1 MTEIMLRLTV
11 QLLFL
16 VAGVSCIPEQGKWVV
31 PFNQDHTIFGV
42 MKSMYK
48 GTRVAVKIDCKEM
61 EGDLDIKWLLRY
73 SPCSEEYIGLETNP
87 TLQEHYM
94 SFPDMQMIK
103 EFQKKYTTFE
113 FFLGENVT
121 SCQGGVILLPDMT
134 NSKPTIVERGNIH
147 EGKAANSSA
156 QTDHSGTSGVP
167 DKSGKTP
174 APGQKVPD
182 SASEKTKSENAAK
195 VSATTRAPVTTN
207 APVKDENTS
216 RRRRATKTKQ
226 NTNKTDVSTLKAG
239 NKVDRHY
246 YLKAWKDGV
255 YAYILSIKRKQ
266 VEDSVGEIR
275 VSTES
280 PKAFHVDV
288 TIEMIGDHEYISA
301 QDWPLLIFYGV
312 MGLVYITY
320 GIAWLVMLACSWRD
334 LLRVQFW
341 IGAVIALGM
350 LEKAVFYAE
359 FQSISST
366 GQSVRGAVIFAEFVS
381 CLKRTLARI
390 LVIIVSLGFG
400 IVKPRL
406 GPTFRKVIGV
416 GVLYFFVSLIEG
428 CMRQLQTKGD
438 NSKDILAAQVPL
450 AVIDASICWWI
461 FASLIQTTRTLRLR
475 RNIVKLSLYRHF
487 TNLLIFAVLASVV
500 YMIWS
505 LSSHKLKV
513 CITDWRELWVDEA
526 FWHLLFS
533 VMLLVIMVL
542 WRPSINNQR
551 YAFSPLLDA
560 ADDEDEEALMNDAFD
575 GMKMRGVKSPLNGS
589 PKQRDGRASI
599 EDDLKWV
606 EENIPTSLTD
616 KALPS
621 LLDDSEEEMMTAKY
635 EVNKMQ

>member
-1 MTEIMLRLTV
+1 MTEIMLRLSV
-11 QLLFL
+11 PFLFL
-16 VAGVSCIPEQGKWVV
+16 VAGVVCIPEQGKWVV
-31 PFNQDHTIFGV
+31 PFDQDHTIFGV

-48 GTRVAVKIDCKEM
+48 GTDVAVKVSCKTEE
-61 EGDLDIKWLLRY
+61 EGDLEIRWLLRY
-73 SPCSEEYIGLETNP
+73 SPCSEEYIGLESNP
-87 TLQEHYM
+87 TLQSHYLEL
-94 SFPDMQMIK
+94 PHMQMIK
-103 EFQKKYTTFE
+103 EFKNKYTSFE
-113 FFLGENVT
+113 FFYGQNVT
-121 SCQGGVILLPDMT
+121 SCKDGVILLPDLRK
-134 NSKPTIVERGNIH
+134 SKPTIVDRTP
-147 EGKAANSSA
+147 KVQAANSSA
-156 QTDHSGTSGVP
+156 QTDTSGTS
-167 DKSGKTP
+167 DEKSGKTP
-174 APGQKVPD
+174 SPQQKSSD
-182 SASEKTKSENAAK
+182 TEKTK
-195 VSATTRAPVTTN
+195 TVTTPKPGN
-207 APVKDENTS
+207 KAKPPSSTLVSTTAKPAARK
-216 RRRRATKTKQ
+216 RREATKKASTAKKV
-226 NTNKTDVSTLKAG
+226 KTSGVTTLQAG
-239 NKVDRHY
+239 EKVDRHF
-246 YLKAWKDGV
+246 YLTAWKDGV
-255 YAYILSIKRKQ
+255 YAYILSIKRKDPDSLDS
-266 VEDSVGEIR
+266 EDKP
-275 VSTES
+275 S
-280 PKAFHVDV
+280 PEPLKPFQVDV

-381 CLKRTLARI
+381 CMKRTLARI

-416 GVLYFFVSLIEG
+416 GALYFFVSLIEG

-438 NSKDILAAQVPL
+438 NSKDILAAQIPL
-450 AVIDASICWWI
+450 AIIDASICWWI

-560 ADDEDEEALMNDAFD
+560 ADEEDDESLMNDAFD
-575 GMKMRGVKSPLNGS
+575 GMKMRGVKSPVNGS

-606 EENIPTSLTD
+606 EENIPTSITD

>member
-1 MTEIMLRLTV
+1 MTEIMLRLSV
-11 QLLFL
+11 PLLFL
-16 VAGVSCIPEQGKWVV
+16 VTGVLCIPEQGKWVV
-31 PFNQDHTIFGV
+31 PFDQDHQVFGV

-48 GTRVAVKIDCKEM
+48 GTDVAVKIDCKGEE
-61 EGDLDIKWLLRY
+61 EGDLEIRWLLRY
-73 SPCSEEYIGLETNP
+73 SPCSEEYIGLESNP
-87 TLQEHYM
+87 SLQQQYLD
-94 SFPDMQMIK
+94 FPDLQMIK
-103 EFQKKYTTFE
+103 EFQNKYDTFE
-113 FFLGENVT
+113 FFYGQNVT
-121 SCQGGVILLPDMT
+121 SCKDGVIVLPDLRKT
-134 NSKPTIVERGNIH
+134 QPTVIGPKK
-147 EGKAANSSA
+147 KATNSSA
-156 QTDHSGTSGVP
+156 QTGAIED
-167 DKSGKTP
+167 DKSDKTP
-174 APGQKVPD
+174 EVSD
-182 SASEKTKSENAAK
+182 TEKTKTTPGDTAKSPTPAKPASRRKREITKNA
-195 VSATTRAPVTTN
+195 S
-207 APVKDENTS
+207 PVK
-216 RRRRATKTKQ
+216 Q
-226 NTNKTDVSTLKAG
+226 VNKTSGASTLKAG
-239 NKVDRHY
+239 EKVDRHF
-246 YLKAWKDGV
+246 YLSAWKDGV
-255 YAYILSIKRKQ
+255 YAYILSIKRKDA
-266 VEDSVGEIR
+266 DSLLD
-275 VSTES
+275 TADNAS
-280 PKAFHVDV
+280 PKPPKPFHVEV

-320 GIAWLVMLACSWRD
+320 GIAWLIMLACSWRD

-366 GQSVRGAVIFAEFVS
+366 GQSVKGAVIFAEFVS
-381 CLKRTLARI
+381 CMKRTLARI

-406 GPTFRKVIGV
+406 GPTFHKVIGV
-416 GVLYFFVSLIEG
+416 GALYFFVSLIEG

-438 NSKDILAAQVPL
+438 NSKDILAAQIPL

-505 LSSHKLKV
+505 LSTHKLKV

-560 ADDEDEEALMNDAFD
+560 ADEEDDESLMNDAFD
-575 GMKMRGVKSPLNGS
+575 GMKMRGVKSPVNGS
-589 PKQRDGRASI
+589 PKQRDGRATI

-606 EENIPTSLTD
+606 EENIPTSITD

>member
-16 VAGVSCIPEQGKWVV
+16 VAV
-31 PFNQDHTIFGV
+31 
-42 MKSMYK
+42 
-48 GTRVAVKIDCKEM
+48 DCKEM

-461 FASLIQTTRTLRLR
+461 SFLDFLIQTTRTLRLR